1 MKSGFYGIQ
10 TLNKMTKQEN
20 EILEATKEFAEH
32 HKIPYDERIESMILN
47 AMREAVKN
55 CADDYGT
62 NEYCTCDKHVYDE
75 HTCPY
80 AEDISGDSETLC
92 TCCPYCEHQCC
103 MDI

>member
-1 MKSGFYGIQ
+1 MCTDKSK
-10 TLNKMTKQEN
+10 NKDK
-20 EILEATKEFAEH
+20 EALH
-32 HKIPYDERIESMILN
+32 IGVVS
-47 AMREAVKN
+47 N

-62 NEYCTCDKHVYDE
+62 DEYCTCDKYTYEE

-80 AEDISGDSETLC
+80 AEDINGDSETLC